1 MSEQLHCEGAG
12 TSPLG
17 TTSLRR
23 WWQRR
28 RVRTALLTAAVVGV
42 LGILVHRL
50 EDLLEALSGVEPD
63 LSYVPAIIGLATVY
77 YLLKALRWHY
87 YLRLSDVRLSWW
99 RSSAAYLA
107 GQWFTFTPAGEL
119 VRSYLLHDRYGVP
132 IDRSAPT
139 VACQAL
145 MDFASLALVG
155 FLASLWVPALV
166 PVVLPV
172 AGGVLAF
179 IAALLFP
186 LPRRWLRVTPVA
198 GRLPLVR
205 SRRVQALLAH
215 ADTLLAWRPT
225 LVGLALGLPAV
236 AAGAGT
242 LLAAGLALHVEG
254 WQPLHALV
262 VYSMAQ
268 LLGGISI
275 FPQGLGVTEAS
286 GTALLTLLEVPA
298 FQAASAVLLF
308 RLCTLG
314 WSILLGGGALVFLR
328 LDRPPQE
335 TGSIAGGTP

>member
-1 MSEQLHCEGAG
+1 
-12 TSPLG
+12 
-17 TTSLRR
+17 
-23 WWQRR
+23 
-28 RVRTALLTAAVVGV
+28 VRTALLIAAVVGV

-63 LSYVPAIIGLATVY
+63 LGYVPAIIGLASVY

-119 VRSYLLHDRYGVP
+119 VRSYLLYNRYSVP

-139 VACQAL
+139 VVLQAL
-145 MDFASLALVG
+145 MDFASLALVA
-155 FLASLWVPALV
+155 FLACLWVPMLA

-186 LPRRWLRVTPVA
+186 LPRRWLRVAPVVS
-198 GRLPLVR
+198 RLPLVR
-205 SRRVQALLAH
+205 SQRVQALLTH
-215 ADTLLAWRPT
+215 ADTLLGLRPT
-225 LVGLALGLPAV
+225 LVGLGLGLPAV
-236 AAGAGT
+236 AVGAGT

-254 WQPLHALV
+254 WQLLDALV

-286 GTALLTLLEVPA
+286 GTALLALLEVPA
-298 FQAASAVLLF
+298 LQAASAVILF

-314 WSILLGGGALVFLR
+314 WSILLGGGALVLLR
-328 LDRPPQE
+328 LDRLPQH
-335 TGSIAGGTP
+335 TGSTVGGTP